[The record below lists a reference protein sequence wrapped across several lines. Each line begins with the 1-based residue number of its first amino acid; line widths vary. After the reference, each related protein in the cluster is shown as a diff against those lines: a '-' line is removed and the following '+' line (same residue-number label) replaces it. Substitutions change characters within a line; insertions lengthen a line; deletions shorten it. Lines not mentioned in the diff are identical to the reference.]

1 MIDAALIAAY
11 SAAHYEVSADASAGL
26 AAPFVLRVDVASP
39 ELLDLYR
46 RHGVSQAAYLT
57 ACNPHSTMLSDADNR
72 ARMDELAQTLRAL
85 AGQGPARSPTD
96 SDARSYMNL
105 HGRGTDP
112 SGAWPGEASVLVL
125 GMSEAEAREL
135 GTRFGQNALLHA
147 GADGVPRLVL
157 LRERTTVHWGDE
169 PGTAGRADREGR
181 EIARPF
187 FLLHTHPPGR
197 AI

>member
-1 MIDAALIAAY
+1 VEPPTRIDPALIAAY
-11 SAAHYEVSADASAGL
+11 RAAHYEVSTDASAGL
-26 AAPFVLRVDVASP
+26 AAAFVLRVDVASS
-39 ELLDLYR
+39 ELLALYG

-85 AGQGPARSPTD
+85 ARQGPARSKTRSILRSPAHAYVR
-96 SDARSYMNL
+96 SNPRSYMCL

-125 GMSEAEAREL
+125 GMSEEQAREL
-135 GTRFGQNALLHA
+135 GTRFAQNALLHA

-157 LRERTTVHWGDE
+157 LR
-169 PGTAGRADREGR
+169 
-181 EIARPF
+181 
-187 FLLHTHPPGR
+187 
-197 AI
+197 